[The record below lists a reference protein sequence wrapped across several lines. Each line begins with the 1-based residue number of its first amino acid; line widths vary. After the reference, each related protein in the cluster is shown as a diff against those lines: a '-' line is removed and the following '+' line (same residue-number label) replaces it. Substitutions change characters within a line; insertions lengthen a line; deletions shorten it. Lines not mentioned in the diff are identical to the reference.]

1 MTGWPQAYDI
11 QRMTRRVLVIE
22 DSQDIAGM
30 TKAEKRAK
38 DAPLKK
44 EKIAEGHVVKG
55 TKMKYHRAGKDK
67 IY

>member
-1 MTGWPQAYDI
+1 
-11 QRMTRRVLVIE
+11 MTRRVLVIE